1 MHAEIIINKG
11 YAGMN
16 PVLFGFESCKKS
28 HGFGPATRT
37 YWLFHFVVSGKG
49 IFQINNKQYVLSS
62 GMMFVIPPF
71 TETYYEADSADPWEY
86 IWVGFT
92 GTPPL
97 KLNDYYDIPKALRIF
112 QHMKVCRELHSG
124 KTEFILAQLW
134 ELFSLLM
141 EENQSKKE
149 DPIDTALNLI
159 HSQYMTPLTVQQM
172 ADSVHLERTYF
183 SKIFSEKMG
192 ISPRQYLIEHRMK
205 QAKTFLSLGYSVTT
219 TAFSIGYS
227 DIYIFS
233 KIFKQRFGESPS
245 CYQSNAKDGNGNCPP
260 CETGSLGGTPGKL

>member
-1 MHAEIIINKG
+1 MHTEIIINKEYEG
-11 YAGMN
+11 IN
-16 PVLFGFESCKKS
+16 PVQFGFESCENS

-49 IFQINNKQYVLSS
+49 IFQINNKRYVLSS

-71 TETYYEADSADPWEY
+71 TETYYEADSREPWEY

-97 KLNDYYDIPKALRIF
+97 QLNDFYHIPGALRIF
-112 QHMKVCRELHSG
+112 QHMKACHELHNG
-124 KTEFILAQLW
+124 KTEFMLAQLW
-134 ELFSLLM
+134 ELFSFLM
-141 EENQSKKE
+141 EENRTKE
-149 DPIDTALNLI
+149 DPVDTVLNLI

-183 SKIFSEKMG
+183 SKIFSEKLG

-245 CYQSNAKDGNGNCPP
+245 CYQNRAKDRKEN
-260 CETGSLGGTPGKL
+260 

>member
-1 MHAEIIINKG
+1 MHTEIIINKNYKG
-11 YAGMN
+11 IN
-16 PVLFGFESCKKS
+16 PVQFGFESCEHS

-37 YWLFHFVVSGKG
+37 HWLFHFVVSGKG
-49 IFQINNKQYVLSS
+49 VFQINEKEYVLSG

-71 TETYYEADSADPWEY
+71 VETYYEADSEDPWEY

-97 KLNDYYDIPKALRIF
+97 PLKDIYHIPGALRIF
-112 QHMKVCRELHSG
+112 QHMKACHDLHNG

-134 ELFSLLM
+134 ELFSFLM
-141 EENQSKKE
+141 EERRTKE
-149 DPIDTALNLI
+149 DPVDTVLNLI
-159 HSQYMTPLTVQQM
+159 HAQYMTPLTVAQM
-172 ADSVHLERTYF
+172 AESAHLERTYF

-192 ISPRQYLIEHRMK
+192 ISPQQYLIEHRMK

-219 TAFSIGYS
+219 TAISVGYS
-227 DIYIFS
+227 DIYNFS

-245 CYQSNAKDGNGNCPP
+245 HYQSARLKNAAPKI
-260 CETGSLGGTPGKL
+260 

>member
-1 MHAEIIINKG
+1 MHSEIIMNKE
-11 YAGMN
+11 YAGVN
-16 PVLFGFESCKKS
+16 PVQFGYESCEKS

-49 IFQINNKQYVLSS
+49 IFQINGKQYALS
-62 GMMFVIPPF
+62 GGKMFVIPPF
-71 TETYYEADSADPWEY
+71 VETYYEADSEDPWEY

-97 KLNDYYDIPKALRIF
+97 QLGDYYDIPGALHIF
-112 QHMKVCRELHSG
+112 QHMKACHELHNG

-134 ELFSLLM
+134 ELFSFLM
-141 EENQSKKE
+141 EENSTKE
-149 DPIDTALNLI
+149 NPVDKVLNLI

-192 ISPRQYLIEHRMK
+192 ISPQQYLIEYRMN
-205 QAKTFLSLGYSVTT
+205 QAKTFLRLGYSVTT
-219 TAFSIGYS
+219 TATSVGYS
-227 DIYIFS
+227 DIYNFS
-233 KIFKQRFGESPS
+233 KIFKQRFGEAPS
-245 CYQSNAKDGNGNCPP
+245 HYQSARIKNAEPKIMNEPV
-260 CETGSLGGTPGKL
+260 

>member
-1 MHAEIIINKG
+1 MHSEIIINKEYVG
-11 YAGMN
+11 LN
-16 PVLFGFESCKKS
+16 PVQFGFEYCKKS

-49 IFQINNKQYVLSS
+49 IFQINNKHYTLSS

-71 TETYYEADSADPWEY
+71 TETYYEADSSDPWEY

-112 QHMKVCRELHSG
+112 QHMKACHELHNG

-134 ELFSLLM
+134 ELFSFLM
-141 EENQSKKE
+141 EENHSKD

-183 SKIFSEKMG
+183 SKIFSEKIG
-192 ISPRQYLIEHRMK
+192 ISPQQYIIEHRMK

-219 TAFSIGYS
+219 TATSVGYS
-227 DIYIFS
+227 DIYNFS
-233 KIFKQRFGESPS
+233 KIFKQRFSESPS
-245 CYQSNAKDGNGNCPP
+245 YYQRKVKNSKEN
-260 CETGSLGGTPGKL
+260 

>member
-1 MHAEIIINKG
+1 MYSEIIINKE
-11 YAGMN
+11 YAGLN
-16 PVLFGFESCKKS
+16 PVQFGYESCEKS

-49 IFQINNKQYVLSS
+49 IFQINDKQYVLSS

-71 TETYYEADSADPWEY
+71 TQAYYEADSEDPWEY

-92 GTPPL
+92 GTVPL
-97 KLNDYYDIPKALRIF
+97 QLHDCYDIPGALHIF
-112 QHMKVCRELHSG
+112 QYMKSSRDLNNG
-124 KTEFILAQLW
+124 KTEFILARLW
-134 ELFSLLM
+134 ELFSFLK
-141 EENQSKKE
+141 EEDQTKE
-149 DPIDTALNLI
+149 DPINTALNLI

-172 ADSVHLERTYF
+172 ANTVHLERTYF

-192 ISPRQYLIEHRMK
+192 ICPQQYLIEHRME

-219 TAFSIGYS
+219 TAISVGYS

-233 KIFKQRFGESPS
+233 KIFKRRFGEAPS
-245 CYQSNAKDGNGNCPP
+245 HYQRNCKKNEAPI
-260 CETGSLGGTPGKL
+260 GKVNLPV